1 MQLPAI
7 PSIMTTDPRTV
18 RGAMREAARHAP
30 AAIEEG
36 TGIVYILGYDECRR
50 VLNDK
55 QLGGGELALFD
66 LAGLTEG
73 PLREWYAGIMF
84 ANDGAPHHRLRR
96 LVSKAFT
103 PGAVQTLRP
112 IAAALVNERLARLQE
127 VGTGDLVERLHDVPM
142 YVMCALLGVPD
153 SDVPRF
159 LEWVD
164 ALTPVFVLM
173 TPEQIEAAT
182 AAIGA
187 LIDYTADLCRRREV
201 EPASDLISALIAAE
215 EDGDRLTRAETAAM
229 IANLLVAGHD
239 TTASQICC
247 SSLTLLQRPDVMAMV
262 RNNQDLLASITEE
275 TIRFEPSIVS
285 SGRVPT
291 KPYDAAGLT
300 WPAGTFLMCAG
311 ITANRDPEIWDR
323 PDEFVP
329 DRFLVSNTPKMM
341 SFGAGSHFCLGA
353 WLAPMTLEEVVRG
366 ICHVGP
372 TLAADVDK
380 LEWIAPLGA
389 YPKYLPVALV

>member
-1 MQLPAI
+1 
-7 PSIMTTDPRTV
+7 MTTDPPRV
-18 RGAMREAARHAP
+18 RAAMRESARHSP
-30 AAIEEG
+30 AAIEED
-36 TGIVYILGYDECRR
+36 TGIVYIFGYEECRR

-55 QLGGGELALFD
+55 KLKGGELALFD
-66 LAGLTEG
+66 LAGLTDG
-73 PLREWYAGIMF
+73 PLRDWYAGIMF

-103 PGAVQTLRP
+103 PGAIQTLRP

-127 VGTGDLVERLHDVPM
+127 NGSSDLVELLHDVPM
-142 YVMCALLGVPD
+142 YVMCALLGVPKA
-153 SDVPRF
+153 DVPLF

-164 ALTPVFVLM
+164 ALTPVFVVM

-182 AAIGA
+182 SAIGA
-187 LIDYTADLCRRREV
+187 LLDYTTDLCQRRQA

-215 EDGDRLTRAETAAM
+215 ENGDRLTRAETAAM

-239 TTASQICC
+239 TTASQSCV

-262 RNNQDLLASITEE
+262 RNSPEVLSSVTEE

-285 SGRVPT
+285 SGRVPVS
-291 KPYDAAGLT
+291 PYEAGGLT

-311 ITANRDPEIWDR
+311 ITANRDPGVWDS

-329 DRFLVSNTPKMM
+329 LRFLAPDVPKML
-341 SFGAGSHFCLGA
+341 SFGAGGHFCLGA
-353 WLAPMTLEEVVRG
+353 WLARMTLEEVVRG
-366 ICHVGP
+366 VSHLGP
-372 TLAADVDK
+372 ALAVDVDT

-389 YPKYLPVALV
+389 YPKSLPVTLG

>member
-1 MQLPAI
+1 
-7 PSIMTTDPRTV
+7 
-18 RGAMREAARHAP
+18 
-30 AAIEEG
+30 
-36 TGIVYILGYDECRR
+36 
-50 VLNDK
+50 
-55 QLGGGELALFD
+55 
-66 LAGLTEG
+66 
-73 PLREWYAGIMF
+73 
-84 ANDGAPHHRLRR
+84 
-96 LVSKAFT
+96 
-103 PGAVQTLRP
+103 
-112 IAAALVNERLARLQE
+112 
-127 VGTGDLVERLHDVPM
+127 M

-153 SDVPRF
+153 ADVPRF

-353 WLAPMTLEEVVRG
+353 WLARMTLEEVVRG
-366 ICHVGP
+366 LCHARP
-372 TLAADVDK
+372 TLAADVDT

-389 YPKYLPVALV
+389 YPKSIPVTVA